1 MLPQQVLVAL
11 ATALS
16 VSAIPLNINLGAYSP
31 ALVVG
36 DGEISFGNSPERA
49 SQVLQ
54 TLASGAQNG
63 ATGQANAQIP
73 PPAPPAAA
81 AAPPPLAGE
90 RAQEPNVGANINA
103 ATAGPGPE
111 FISSRINAGFDPAE
125 KYPNLMTRSAIVVS
139 TPAADAEETHQRQ
152 KREIEDIHQRV
163 KRDLD
168 GFRLALAY
176 ASDGLR
182 NSPRIELGTE
192 NAGIGI
198 LQNAGSAVPANSA
211 ANGARPAGV
220 ARRSLPEGV
229 EEKKLGMTLIAV
241 AEI

>member
-73 PPAPPAAA
+73 PPAPPAAG
-81 AAPPPLAGE
+81 APPPLAGE
-90 RAQEPNVGANINA
+90 RTQEPNGGANINA

-111 FISSRINAGFDPAE
+111 FISSRINAGFDPVM
-125 KYPNLMTRSAIVVS
+125 KYPNLMARSAVVVS
-139 TPAADAEETHQRQ
+139 TPAADAEEIHQRQ
-152 KREIEDIHQRV
+152 KREIEEIHQRV

-220 ARRSLPEGV
+220 ARRSVPEGV